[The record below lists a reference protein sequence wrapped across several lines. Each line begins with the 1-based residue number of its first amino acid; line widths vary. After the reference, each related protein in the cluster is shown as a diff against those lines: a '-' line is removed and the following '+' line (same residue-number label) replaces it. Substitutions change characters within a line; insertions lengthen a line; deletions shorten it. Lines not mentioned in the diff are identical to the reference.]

1 MNKQSLVFITRPLEL
16 IGAIEAREQF
26 EIQNAILVI
35 NYDKVDVNT
44 HQFLLKKY
52 PNWREIIWLEI
63 DNNYY
68 AARWLKLLKKLRKND
83 YEFFL
88 TRSFRTASYF
98 VHNLNYEKMFL
109 LDDGSATINIH
120 KSLLERK
127 NLNNRFH
134 LFKGEENDPIRSK
147 QKKRM
152 LKLWLQGINV
162 SNPVAYVNF
171 FTFYDIKS
179 NEHCSVVKNEFK
191 WLNNFKT
198 NNIKKLDDVV
208 YFIGNNAIGEGV
220 VNYYDYLETLVKVK
234 SFYEGSIIYYLP
246 HPNEAYGF
254 CNFIEKYLGF
264 NIKKNKVN
272 LELSFLSEKELPSIV
287 AGTVSTALTTLS
299 YLYKDEFSIEFFNL
313 NEEKIAN
320 RWKDQIKGMCAYQS
334 ERLIEQKLNYEL

>member
-1 MNKQSLVFITRPLEL
+1 MNKQSLVYITRPLEL

-52 PNWREIIWLEI
+52 PNWKEIIWLEI

-68 AARWLKLLKKLRKND
+68 AARWVKLLKKLRKND

-198 NNIKKLDDVV
+198 NNIKKLEDVV
-208 YFIGNNAIGEGV
+208 YFVGNNVINEGV
-220 VNYYDYLETLVKVK
+220 LKYYDYLQTLIKVK
-234 SFYEGSIIYYLP
+234 AYYHNKILYYLP
-246 HPNEAYGF
+246 HPNEDEGF
-254 CNFIEKYLGF
+254 SKLIESLGF
-264 NIKKNKVN
+264 IIKKNKVN
-272 LELSFLSEKELPSIV
+272 IELSFMIEREVPEIV
-287 AGTVSTALTTLS
+287 TGTVSTALTTLS
-299 YLYKDEFSIEFFNL
+299 YLYGDQISIEYFDL
-313 NEEKIAN
+313 NMDNVTK
-320 RWKDQIKGMCAYQS
+320 RWKKQIESMYSYQE
-334 ERLIEQKLNYEL
+334 ERLKKISISYD